1 MNGYPTGDPRP
12 VAHPLFAVAV
22 ASVILLGGWA
32 FQQPLN
38 EVLSVGD
45 KVPEFKDLPGTDGK
59 THSLADFADK
69 KALVVVFTTTSC
81 PVAADYEKRI
91 VELAKSQPESVG
103 VVAINSI
110 RGPRDTMEAM
120 TRYAEEKGFAVPY
133 LKDEDQ
139 AVARSWGATGTPQFF
154 VLSADRKIVYMGAF
168 DDHAD
173 PTKVTHSYVH
183 DAVDASLAGKSP
195 ETTETYAP
203 GCRIRFAR
211 VRE

>member
-22 ASVILLGGWA
+22 AAVFLLGGWA
-32 FQQPLN
+32 YQRPLN
-38 EVLSVGD
+38 EALSVGD
-45 KVPEFKDLPGTDGK
+45 AVPEFKDLPGTDGK
-59 THSLADFADK
+59 THSLSDFADK
-69 KALVVVFTTTSC
+69 KVLVVVFTATSC
-81 PVAADYEKRI
+81 LVAADYDQRI
-91 VELAKSQPESVG
+91 VDLAKSQPESVG
-103 VVAINSI
+103 VVAINSS

-120 TRYAEEKGFAVPY
+120 TRHVEEKGFAVPY

-168 DDHAD
+168 DDHVD
-173 PTKVTHSYVH
+173 PAKASKPYVS
-183 DAVDASLAGKSP
+183 DAVAASLAGKSP